1 MENSV
6 FNVGGVLFSAKN
18 AGFLQMFFTFFL
30 AFAALSA
37 LVSAVKAFRAAR
49 KDNPVF
55 SRGEVRQ
62 FVESQMV
69 SIQSTLEDAGVD
81 WDENTAYQWLLFLC
95 RKIKVRQQIVL
106 VSRKRYEAPGFASI
120 HEFMKKADLRLAG
133 TDVADRAA
141 DGTPKWFR
149 TEVAEAAKEVQ
160 ATARDLSKNRGTR
173 NMATPCE
180 YHRFKQNQ

>member
-1 MENSV
+1 MENSI
-6 FNVGGVLFSAKN
+6 FNVGGILFSAKN
-18 AGFLQMFFTFFL
+18 ANFLQAFFTFFL

-37 LVSAVKAFRAAR
+37 LASAVKAFRAAR

-55 SRGEVRQ
+55 SRGEVQ
-62 FVESQMV
+62 AFIESQMS

-81 WDENTAYQWLLFLC
+81 WDKDTAYQWLLFLC

-106 VSRKRYEAPGFASI
+106 VARKRYEAPGFADL
-120 HEFMKKADLRLAG
+120 HTFMKKADLRLSG

-149 TEVAEAAKEVQ
+149 TEVAEMAKDVQ
-160 ATARDLSKNRGTR
+160 AIARDLAKNRGTR
-173 NMATPCE
+173 NMSTPCE